1 MLGTQSCTF
10 PSCQQFHF
18 YFKRVITFSD
28 FQISIRAKA
37 WEDLANFIHKAVC
50 FISPATMHCKGWW
63 SFSAQLIYMFP
74 HQFPLR
80 NDWGNIHIYIYIH
93 IWMDGW
99 IQHRKTI
106 LHCGDFSWCFSSSL
120 SWQFAVWHVVSLRH
134 WCKKIA
140 LRLFLATSHR
150 LSGPRLISRSE

>member
-10 PSCQQFHF
+10 TSCQQFHF

-28 FQISIRAKA
+28 FQIRIRAKA
-37 WEDLANFIHKAVC
+37 WEDLANFIHKAIC

-80 NDWGNIHIYIYIH
+80 NDWGNIYIY
-93 IWMDGW
+93 IWMDGYS
-99 IQHRKTI
+99 IAKTI
-106 LHCGDFSWCFSSSL
+106 LHREDFWNWCFSSSL
-120 SWQFAVWHVVSLRH
+120 PWQFAAWHVVSLRH
-134 WCKKIA
+134 WYKKQ
-140 LRLFLATSHR
+140 T
-150 LSGPRLISRSE
+150 